1 MHLLLSL
8 KLYSSTFFVIP
19 VNLDGSCRIKVNYY
33 STDSQCTE
41 DSLLDQY
48 ANRIQYQQQFPDGQL
63 MTLNFLDF
71 TRKYKVVSGRI
82 TKHTDNTV
90 LRVFPHTQATQ
101 KGTPFH
107 FIASTSFYDTN
118 HGKKHRVM
126 HGKIKMKQMH
136 YYCQME

>member
-19 VNLDGSCRIKVNYY
+19 VNLDGSRRIKVNYY

-48 ANRIQYQQQFPDGQL
+48 ANHIQYQQQFPDGQL

-71 TRKYKVVSGRI
+71 TRKYKIVSGRI

-90 LRVFPHTQATQ
+90 LRVFPTYSGNP
-101 KGTPFH
+101 KG
-107 FIASTSFYDTN
+107 DTFPL
-118 HGKKHRVM
+118 
-126 HGKIKMKQMH
+126 
-136 YYCQME
+136 YCKYQLLQYKP